1 MLMTDLIL
9 QEILRKEFGSYLLE
23 EDFVIQHAKKIA
35 EKLSEAGIPTQT
47 HNVVAGASSYACG
60 KIPGLNK

>member
-23 EDFVIQHAKKIA
+23 EDFVIQH
-35 EKLSEAGIPTQT
+35 
-47 HNVVAGASSYACG
+47 YACG